1 MAACD
6 VCVSLPTPLQKKSY
20 LVSLVN
26 DKGESLDII
35 VQTVC
40 THGMQEW
47 VDSKVF
53 PISNPKV
60 KSIDPYGAS
69 HVPIVVNL

>member
-1 MAACD
+1 MACD
-6 VCVSLPTPLQKKSY
+6 GCVSLPTPSRKKSY
-20 LVSLVN
+20 LVSLGN
-26 DKGESLDII
+26 DKGESLDIV

-40 THGMQEW
+40 THDMQEW

-53 PISNPKV
+53 PISNPRV
-60 KSIDPYGAS
+60 KNIDPYFAA